1 MESFEFL
8 FWLAVFLFV
17 ILRQVMGK
25 KPPPEESERVGGPER
40 AEGTTRADTP
50 APDALGGMRERLLE
64 AAREWEAE
72 QRRRTGLPERPGQ
85 AEAESTA
92 ATLDRPA
99 AEPGRRGASRP
110 ARPSPREGRPRGS
123 QAPSERRPGGLRA
136 EPGRPV
142 PGRPGPGRPDPG
154 RRMDAPRR
162 RPQPSTEWRDVSLP
176 APRADAEMAEPTP
189 RPRPT
194 RVEPRDLATPA
205 PQRAAPGAPRS
216 ARVAPAGAAGAASPQ
231 GARKPA
237 PLESLERYEPL
248 KRAIVLA
255 EILGRPRALDEP
267 DGPPLT

>member
-50 APDALGGMRERLLE
+50 ARDPLGGMRERLLE

-136 EPGRPV
+136 EPGRSV
-142 PGRPGPGRPDPG
+142 PGRPGPRRPDTG
-154 RRMDAPRR
+154 RRADAARR

-176 APRADAEMAEPTP
+176 APRAGAEIAEPTP
-189 RPRPT
+189 RPRP
-194 RVEPRDLATPA
+194 
-205 PQRAAPGAPRS
+205 
-216 ARVAPAGAAGAASPQ
+216 ARVAPAGAADAASPQ
-231 GARKPA
+231 RARKPA

-255 EILGRPRALDEP
+255 EILGRPRALHEP
-267 DGPPLT
+267 EGPPLT